1 MRFDPL
7 DSVRRCEESMERRVE
22 VLERGLGD
30 ARAVIDKDV
39 HEG

>member
-7 DSVRRCEESMERRVE
+7 DSVRRREESMECRVE

-30 ARAVIDKDV
+30 TRAIIDEDV
-39 HEG
+39 HEE